1 MAGKNRRLTAVTRAN
16 HRVMFMVGAAVV
28 SLVVLVALMS
38 LVWTPYGPQE
48 ANPASA
54 LQPPSWDHW
63 MGTDRYGRDT
73 LSRIMVGSQVSLE
86 VSVLAVAIG
95 AGVGVTLGILAAV
108 RGGWLDSFIMR
119 LSDLA
124 LAFPALLLAIIAGSV
139 VGVGTSSEMVAIGI
153 AFIPSFARVSRA
165 GTRQVLSQD
174 YILAARSAGMGW
186 FSIAMR
192 HIVRGI
198 IGLIIVQATVSV
210 ALAILAEAGLSFLG
224 LGTTPPQAS
233 WGRML
238 QDSQVFL
245 DSHAELALWPGLAI
259 ALTVLGFNLLG
270 DGLRDILDPFSHRAM
285 YDAPTTIT
293 DHGEP
298 EQGPK
303 SEESPRETA
312 LESPLNSSAD
322 LAVDESSS
330 AILQVRD
337 LSLTTPRSADT
348 ATNGRRL
355 VDSLSFSLE
364 PGARLGLIG
373 ESGSGKSLTALAI
386 MGLLPD
392 DVRPS
397 GSIMF
402 AGNEIVGAADSTLSQ
417 FRSVR
422 MSMVFQEPM
431 TALNPLMT
439 VGKQIERACR
449 AGAREDKRA
458 GRNRRSSGYSQR
470 ERDAKVRE
478 LLDSV
483 GLPERAYY
491 SYPFELSGGQRQR
504 VLIAM
509 AFAND
514 PELLICDEPTT
525 ALDVTV
531 QRSILMLI
539 NRLVRENNTA
549 LLFITHDLSVVANMC
564 DNILVL
570 KDGVPREYGPTERIL
585 QHPQDPYTT
594 MLVQNAHVHDIRD
607 EHDAQGHDTSAEH
620 DARDEISSTPSST
633 DPLIQ
638 IRHVSQVFD
647 QRQNRFGL
655 SSAITAVDDV
665 TVDIRR
671 GERLGIVGESGSG
684 KTTLLKI
691 MAGLSRPTSGDVR
704 VDGHAITN
712 PHDMSPYGQVVF
724 QDPRGSLDPTMTIG
738 DSLAEPLRAQPQ
750 PLPRD
755 EQRERIATVLKQV
768 GLDPSAIDR
777 FPHHFSG
784 GQRQRISLA
793 RALTTHPQILL
804 ADEPVSALDV
814 TVRNRVIALL
824 DELAEDYG
832 LTMVFLSHDLDVVRH
847 ICDTVAVMKNGRIV
861 EKGTSD
867 QIYRN
872 PQHEYTKELISA
884 ARQPV
889 PPT

>member
-28 SLVVLVALMS
+28 SLVILVALVS

-73 LSRIMVGSQVSLE
+73 LSRIMVGSQISLE

-186 FSIAMR
+186 LSIATR

-198 IGLIIVQATVSV
+198 TGLIIVQATVSV

-224 LGTTPPQAS
+224 LGTPPPQAS

-285 YDAPTTIT
+285 YDAPATSAAHEE
-293 DHGEP
+293 D
-298 EQGPK
+298 EQGQK
-303 SEESPRETA
+303 SEEASRETA
-312 LESPLNSSAD
+312 LESAAN
-322 LAVDESSS
+322 ESSS

-337 LSLTTPRSADT
+337 LSLSTPRSAD
-348 ATNGRRL
+348 AAANERRL

-402 AGNEIVGAADSTLSQ
+402 AGNEIVGAADSILSQ

-449 AGAREDKRA
+449 AGTREAKRT
-458 GRNRRSSGYSQR
+458 GRNRRSSDHSRR
-470 ERDAKVRE
+470 ERDVKVRE
-478 LLDSV
+478 LLESV

-549 LLFITHDLSVVANMC
+549 LLFITHDLAVVANMC

-585 QHPQDPYTT
+585 QHPRDSYTT
-594 MLVQNAHVHDIRD
+594 MLVHNAHVHDIRD
-607 EHDAQGHDTSAEH
+607 EDDAQGHDASAAH
-620 DARDEISSTPSST
+620 DARNEASPTPLST

-638 IRHVSQVFD
+638 VRHVSQVFD
-647 QRQNRFGL
+647 QRQNRFGP

-665 TVDIRR
+665 TLDIHR

-691 MAGLSRPTSGDVR
+691 MAGLTRPTSGDVR
-704 VDGHAITN
+704 VDGRAITN
-712 PHDMSPYGQVVF
+712 PHDMSRYGQVVF

-738 DSLAEPLRAQPQ
+738 DSLAEPLRAQPH

-755 EQRERIATVLKQV
+755 KQRERIATVLEQV

-824 DELAEDYG
+824 DELTEDYG
-832 LTMVFLSHDLDVVRH
+832 LTIVFLSHDLDVVRH
-847 ICDTVAVMKNGRIV
+847 ICDTVAVMKEGRIV

-867 QIYRN
+867 QIYRD

>member
-28 SLVVLVALMS
+28 SVVVLVALVS

-73 LSRIMVGSQVSLE
+73 LSRIMVGSQISLE

-95 AGVGVTLGILAAV
+95 AGVGVPLGILAAV

-153 AFIPSFARVSRA
+153 AFLPSFARVSRA

-186 FSIAMR
+186 LSIATR

-198 IGLIIVQATVSV
+198 TGLIIVQATVSV

-224 LGTTPPQAS
+224 LGTPPPQAS

-285 YDAPTTIT
+285 YDAPATSAA
-293 DHGEP
+293 HEEP

-303 SEESPRETA
+303 SEEASRETA
-312 LESPLNSSAD
+312 LESASN
-322 LAVDESSS
+322 ESSS
-330 AILQVRD
+330 GILQVRD
-337 LSLTTPRSADT
+337 LSLITPRSAN
-348 ATNGRRL
+348 AAASERRL

-449 AGAREDKRA
+449 AGTREAKRT
-458 GRNRRSSGYSQR
+458 GGNQHSSDHSRR
-470 ERDAKVRE
+470 ERDVKVRE
-478 LLDSV
+478 LLKSV

-549 LLFITHDLSVVANMC
+549 LLFITHDLTVVANMC

-570 KDGVPREYGPTERIL
+570 KDGVPREYGLTERIL
-585 QHPQDPYTT
+585 QHPRDSYTT
-594 MLVQNAHVHDIRD
+594 MLVHNAHVHDIRD
-607 EHDAQGHDTSAEH
+607 EDDAQGHDGSAEH
-620 DARDEISSTPSST
+620 DARNEASPTPSST

-638 IRHVSQVFD
+638 VHHVSQVFD
-647 QRQNRFGL
+647 QRQNRFGP

-665 TVDIRR
+665 TLDIHR

-691 MAGLSRPTSGDVR
+691 MTGLTRPTSGDVR
-704 VDGHAITN
+704 VDGRAITN
-712 PHDMSPYGQVVF
+712 PHDMSRYGQVVF
-724 QDPRGSLDPTMTIG
+724 QDPRGSLDPTMTVG
-738 DSLAEPLRAQPQ
+738 DSLAEPLRAQPH

-793 RALTTHPQILL
+793 RALTTHPHILL

>member
-1 MAGKNRRLTAVTRAN
+1 MEGTNRPLKTITGAN
-16 HRVMFMVGAAVV
+16 HRVMFVVGAAIV
-28 SLVVLVALMS
+28 SLVVLVALIS
-38 LVWTPYGPQE
+38 LIWTPYGPQE

-73 LSRIMVGSQVSLE
+73 LSRIMVGSQISLE

-95 AGVGVTLGILAAV
+95 AGVGVPLGILAAV

-174 YILAARSAGMGW
+174 YILSARSAGMGW
-186 FSIAMR
+186 FSIAVR

-198 IGLIIVQATVSV
+198 TGLIIVQATVSV

-224 LGTTPPQAS
+224 LGTPPPQAS

-238 QDSQVFL
+238 QDAQVFL

-285 YDAPTTIT
+285 YDAPATSATREKPERGPET
-293 DHGEP
+293 EEP
-298 EQGPK
+298 
-303 SEESPRETA
+303 SLHA
-312 LESPLNSSAD
+312 AAD
-322 LAVDESSS
+322 GSSS
-330 AILQVRD
+330 AILQVKD
-337 LSLTTPRSADT
+337 LSLTTPRSADDGT
-348 ATNGRRL
+348 GERRL

-364 PGARLGLIG
+364 PGAKLGLIG

-392 DVRPS
+392 DVHPS
-397 GSIMF
+397 GSIKLT
-402 AGNEIVGAADSTLSQ
+402 GEDIIGATDSALSQ
-417 FRSVR
+417 CRSAR

-449 AGAREDKRA
+449 AGTRQAGHM
-458 GRNRRSSGYSQR
+458 GRNHLPRGNNRRQR
-470 ERDAKVRE
+470 EARVRD

-483 GLPERAYY
+483 GLPKRAYH

-539 NRLVRENNTA
+539 NRLVRDNNTA
-549 LLFITHDLSVVANMC
+549 LLFITHDLTVVANMC

-570 KDGVPREYGPTERIL
+570 KDGVPREYGTTEHIL
-585 QHPQDPYTT
+585 QRPRDAYTA
-594 MLVQNAHVHDIRD
+594 MLVQNAHVHDVRD
-607 EHDAQGHDTSAEH
+607 AHKEHVHNSRAE
-620 DARDEISSTPSST
+620 REFRVGGSPTPSST

-638 IRHVSQVFD
+638 VHHVSQVFD
-647 QRQNRFGL
+647 QRQNRFGP

-665 TVDIRR
+665 TLDIRR

-691 MAGLSRPTSGDVR
+691 MAGLTRPTSGDVR
-704 VDGHAITN
+704 VDGRAITN
-712 PHDMSPYGQVVF
+712 PHDMSRYGQVVF

-738 DSLAEPLRAQPQ
+738 DSLAEPLRAQPH

-793 RALTTHPQILL
+793 RALTTHPHILL

-847 ICDTVAVMKNGRIV
+847 ICDTVAVMKDGCIV

-867 QIYRN
+867 RIYHH

>member
-1 MAGKNRRLTAVTRAN
+1 MMAGKNGRLKAVTRAN

-28 SLVVLVALMS
+28 SLVVLVALIS

-73 LSRIMVGSQVSLE
+73 LSRIMVGSQISLE

-95 AGVGVTLGILAAV
+95 AGVGVPLGILAAV

-186 FSIAMR
+186 LSIATR

-198 IGLIIVQATVSV
+198 TGLIIVQATVSV

-224 LGTTPPQAS
+224 LGTPPPQAS

-285 YDAPTTIT
+285 YDAPATSAT
-293 DHGEP
+293 HGEA

-303 SEESPRETA
+303 SEEASRETA
-312 LESPLNSSAD
+312 LESA
-322 LAVDESSS
+322 ADESSS

-337 LSLTTPRSADT
+337 LSLTTPRSADA
-348 ATNGRRL
+348 ATNARRL

-386 MGLLPD
+386 MGLLSD

-449 AGAREDKRA
+449 AGTREDKRA
-458 GRNRRSSGYSQR
+458 GRNRRSSGHSRR
-470 ERDAKVRE
+470 EREAKVRE
-478 LLDSV
+478 LLESV

-549 LLFITHDLSVVANMC
+549 LLFITHDLAVVANMC

-585 QHPQDPYTT
+585 QHPRDSYTT
-594 MLVQNAHVHDIRD
+594 MLVQNAHVHDIRE
-607 EHDAQGHDTSAEH
+607 EHDAQGHDASAEH
-620 DARDEISSTPSST
+620 DARDEASPTPSST
-633 DPLIQ
+633 DPLLQ
-638 IRHVSQVFD
+638 VRHVSQVFD
-647 QRQNRFGL
+647 QRQNRFGP

-665 TVDIRR
+665 TLDIHR

-691 MAGLSRPTSGDVR
+691 MAGLTRPTSGDVR
-704 VDGHAITN
+704 VDGRAITN
-712 PHDMSPYGQVVF
+712 PHDMSRYGQVVF

-738 DSLAEPLRAQPQ
+738 DSLAEPLRAQPH

-755 EQRERIATVLKQV
+755 EQRDRIVTVLEQV

-832 LTMVFLSHDLDVVRH
+832 LTMVFLSHDLNVVRH

-867 QIYRN
+867 QIYRD

-889 PPT
+889 SPT

>member
-16 HRVMFMVGAAVV
+16 HHVMFMVGAAVV
-28 SLVVLVALMS
+28 SVVVLVALVS
-38 LVWTPYGPQE
+38 LVWTPYEPQE

-73 LSRIMVGSQVSLE
+73 LSRIMVGSQISLE

-95 AGVGVTLGILAAV
+95 AGVGVPLGILAAV

-174 YILAARSAGMGW
+174 YVLAARSAGMGW
-186 FSIAMR
+186 LSIATR

-224 LGTTPPQAS
+224 LGTPPPQAS

-285 YDAPTTIT
+285 YDAPATSAA
-293 DHGEP
+293 HEEP
-298 EQGPK
+298 EREPK
-303 SEESPRETA
+303 SEESP
-312 LESPLNSSAD
+312 LKLSAD
-322 LAVDESSS
+322 PAADESSS
-330 AILQVRD
+330 AILQVRN
-337 LSLTTPRSADT
+337 LSLTTPPSADV
-348 ATNGRRL
+348 AASERRL

-386 MGLLPD
+386 MGLLPG

-449 AGAREDKRA
+449 AGTREAKRA
-458 GRNRRSSGYSQR
+458 GRNRLSSGHSRR

-478 LLDSV
+478 LLESV

-549 LLFITHDLSVVANMC
+549 LLFITHDLALVANMC

-570 KDGVPREYGPTERIL
+570 KDGIPHEYGPTERIL
-585 QHPQDPYTT
+585 QHPRDSYTT
-594 MLVQNAHVHDIRD
+594 MLVQNAHVHEVSD
-607 EHDAQGHDTSAEH
+607 EHDAQGHDASAEQ

-638 IRHVSQVFD
+638 VRHVSQVFD
-647 QRQNRFGL
+647 QRQNRFGP

-665 TVDIRR
+665 TLDIHR

-691 MAGLSRPTSGDVR
+691 MAGLTRPTSGDVR
-704 VDGHAITN
+704 VDGRAITN

-750 PLPRD
+750 PLPRN
-755 EQRERIATVLKQV
+755 EQRDRIVTVLEQV
-768 GLDPSAIDR
+768 GLDTSAIDR

-824 DELAEDYG
+824 DDLAEDYG
-832 LTMVFLSHDLDVVRH
+832 LTVVFLSHDLDVVRH

-872 PQHEYTKELISA
+872 PQHEYTKELIRA

>member
-1 MAGKNRRLTAVTRAN
+1 MAGKNGRLKAVTRAN

-28 SLVVLVALMS
+28 SLVVLVALIS

-73 LSRIMVGSQVSLE
+73 LSRIMVGSQISLE

-95 AGVGVTLGILAAV
+95 AGVGVPLGILAAV

-186 FSIAMR
+186 LSIATR

-198 IGLIIVQATVSV
+198 TGLIIVQATVSV

-224 LGTTPPQAS
+224 LGTPPPQAS

-285 YDAPTTIT
+285 YDAPATSAT
-293 DHGEP
+293 HGEA

-303 SEESPRETA
+303 SEEASRETA
-312 LESPLNSSAD
+312 LESA
-322 LAVDESSS
+322 ADESSS

-337 LSLTTPRSADT
+337 LSLTTPRSADA
-348 ATNGRRL
+348 ATNARRL

-386 MGLLPD
+386 MGLLSD

-449 AGAREDKRA
+449 AGTREDKRA
-458 GRNRRSSGYSQR
+458 GRNRRSSGHSRR
-470 ERDAKVRE
+470 EREAKVRE
-478 LLDSV
+478 LLESV

-549 LLFITHDLSVVANMC
+549 LLFITHDLAVVANMC

-585 QHPQDPYTT
+585 QHPRDSYTT
-594 MLVQNAHVHDIRD
+594 MLVQNAHVHDIRE
-607 EHDAQGHDTSAEH
+607 EHDAQGHDASAEH
-620 DARDEISSTPSST
+620 DARDEASPTPSST
-633 DPLIQ
+633 DPLLQ
-638 IRHVSQVFD
+638 VRHVSQVFD
-647 QRQNRFGL
+647 QRQNRFGP

-665 TVDIRR
+665 TLDIHR

-691 MAGLSRPTSGDVR
+691 MAGLTRPTSGDVR
-704 VDGHAITN
+704 VDGRAITN
-712 PHDMSPYGQVVF
+712 PHDMSRYGQVVF

-738 DSLAEPLRAQPQ
+738 DSLAEPLRAQPH

-755 EQRERIATVLKQV
+755 EQRDRIVTVLEQV

-832 LTMVFLSHDLDVVRH
+832 LTMVFLSHDLNVVRH

-867 QIYRN
+867 QIYRD

-889 PPT
+889 SPT

>member
-1 MAGKNRRLTAVTRAN
+1 MEGKNRPLKAVIGAN
-16 HRVMFMVGAAVV
+16 HRVMFLVGAAVV
-28 SLVVLVALMS
+28 TLVVLIALIS
-38 LVWTPYGPQE
+38 LMWTPYGPQE
-48 ANPASA
+48 ANPAAA

-73 LSRIMVGSQVSLE
+73 LSRIMVGSQISLE

-95 AGVGVTLGILAAV
+95 AGVGVPLGIFAAL

-119 LSDLA
+119 LADLA

-174 YILAARSAGMGW
+174 YIVAARSAGMGW
-186 FSIAMR
+186 FSIATG

-198 IGLIIVQATVSV
+198 TGLIIVQATVSV

-224 LGTTPPQAS
+224 LGTPPPQAS

-238 QDSQVFL
+238 KDSQVFL

-270 DGLRDILDPFSHRAM
+270 DGLRDILDPFSHRSM
-285 YDAPTTIT
+285 YDAPTTSAA
-293 DHGEP
+293 HVKPELEP
-298 EQGPK
+298 TA
-303 SEESPRETA
+303 EESS
-312 LESPLNSSAD
+312 LKSAAD
-322 LAVDESSS
+322 GSTS

-337 LSLTTPRSADT
+337 LSLTSPRFEDA
-348 ATNGRRL
+348 ATGEHRL

-392 DVRPS
+392 DVHPS
-397 GSIMF
+397 GSIRF
-402 AGNEIVGAADSTLSQ
+402 AGNEIVGATDSTLNQ

-439 VGKQIERACR
+439 VGKHIERACR
-449 AGAREDKRA
+449 AGTRQA
-458 GRNRRSSGYSQR
+458 GHIDRNRRWSGHSRRQR
-470 ERDAKVRE
+470 EAKVRA
-478 LLDSV
+478 LIDSV

-504 VLIAM
+504 VLVAM

-539 NRLVRENNTA
+539 NRMVRDNNTA
-549 LLFITHDLSVVANMC
+549 LLFITHDLAVVANMC

-570 KDGVPREYGPTERIL
+570 KNGVPREYGTTQRIL
-585 QHPQDPYTT
+585 QRPRDPYTA
-594 MLVQNAHVHDIRD
+594 MLVQNAHIHDIRD
-607 EHDAQGHDTSAEH
+607 EHDARAHDTQAEH
-620 DARDEISSTPSST
+620 EIRGGASPTPPSAA
-633 DPLIQ
+633 PLIQ
-638 IRHVSQVFD
+638 VRHVSQVFD
-647 QRQNRFGL
+647 QRQTRFGP
-655 SSAITAVDDV
+655 SSVITAVDDV
-665 TVDIRR
+665 TLDIRR

-691 MAGLSRPTSGDVR
+691 VAGLTRPTSGEVR
-704 VDGHAITN
+704 VDGHTVNN

-738 DSLAEPLRAQPQ
+738 DSLAEPLRAQSH

-755 EQRERIATVLKQV
+755 TQHERIATVLEQV

-814 TVRNRVIALL
+814 TVRNHVIALL
-824 DELAEDYG
+824 EHLADDYG

-867 QIYRN
+867 HIYRD
-872 PQHEYTKELISA
+872 PQHEYTKELIHA